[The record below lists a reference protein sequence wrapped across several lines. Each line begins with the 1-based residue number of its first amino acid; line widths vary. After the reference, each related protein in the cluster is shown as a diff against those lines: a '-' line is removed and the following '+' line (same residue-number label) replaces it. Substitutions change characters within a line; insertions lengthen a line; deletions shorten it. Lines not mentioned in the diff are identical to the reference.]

1 MEWGSIL
8 RSSLVPGQLVSF
20 TFDKEVLKDI
30 EFSTAPKRGDRYALF
45 ETVRLTSWPGWNDFH
60 GRMIR
65 VAEGDSAIIVR
76 KLGRPYQIS
85 NHPAWAIYDVYE
97 IMINNELYHAF
108 RCNLLPLLPILNLTE
123 QHNS

>member
-8 RSSLVPGQLVSF
+8 RSSLMTGQLVSF
-20 TFDKEVLKDI
+20 TFDKELLKDI

-60 GRMIR
+60 GRMR
-65 VAEGDSAIIVR
+65 KVQEGDSAIVVK

-85 NHPAWAIYDVYE
+85 GHPNWAVYDVYE
-97 IMINNELYHAF
+97 VMIDNELYQAF
-108 RCNLLPLLPILNLTE
+108 RCNLVPLLPSTKLVPA
-123 QHNS
+123 S